1 MPSLGRL
8 GLYGSVDNWALTNN
22 FTSRKP
28 QADVLLGEEVEE
40 TCTRDGCDESPDADA
55 IDCNIVHADACLGL
69 VGVVCPG
76 AGDGDGKKGKKGH
89 PRDAVDEFFL
99 GPENK

>member
-22 FTSRKP
+22 FTSRHP
-28 QADVLLGEEVEE
+28 QVDVLLGEEVEE
-40 TCTRDGCDESPDADA
+40 ICTRDGCDESPDVEP
-55 IDCNIVHADACLGL
+55 IDCDVVYADACLGL

-76 AGDGDGKKGKKGH
+76 AGENKKGR
-89 PRDAVDEFFL
+89 PRAAVDEFFL